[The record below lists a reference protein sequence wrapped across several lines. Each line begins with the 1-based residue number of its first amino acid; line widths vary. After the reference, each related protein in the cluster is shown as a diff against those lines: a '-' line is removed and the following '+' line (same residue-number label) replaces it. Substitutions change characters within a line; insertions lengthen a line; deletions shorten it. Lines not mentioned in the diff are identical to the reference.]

1 MLNIYTICGA
11 GVGSSL
17 MLKIFTQQIL
27 TEEGI
32 QAKVESSDIGSVNP
46 NAADIIITTSD
57 FAKVLRNADTPII
70 KIDNLTDKVYL
81 KQELIK
87 TIDAL
92 NNK

>member
-57 FAKVLRNADTPII
+57 FAKVLRNVNTPII
-70 KIDNLTDKVYL
+70 KIDNLTDKIYL

-87 TIDAL
+87 TINEL

>member
-57 FAKVLRNADTPII
+57 FAKVLRNVSTPII
-70 KIDNLTDKVYL
+70 KIDNLTDKIYL

-87 TIDAL
+87 TINTL